1 VADTRK
7 LRAIAASRKIEMNY
21 YEYEDMF
28 HGWMFLNFPEA
39 KRAKLQILDLV
50 RGS

>member
-1 VADTRK
+1 
-7 LRAIAASRKIEMNY
+7 MNY

-28 HGWMFLNFPEA
+28 HGCMFLNFPEA